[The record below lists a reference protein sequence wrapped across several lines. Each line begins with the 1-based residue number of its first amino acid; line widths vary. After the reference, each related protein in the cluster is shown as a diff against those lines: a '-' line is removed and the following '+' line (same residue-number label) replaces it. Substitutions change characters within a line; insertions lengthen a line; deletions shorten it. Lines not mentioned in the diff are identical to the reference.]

1 MNLLSAPRQP
11 FVGLALAAATGIVVA
26 DFWSF
31 SSLVLLLLFVFCGML
46 LWIWSRS
53 ILVYALVAIGF
64 FWIHSFHLNDSSGS
78 RLAARLGNE
87 GQAITASGSVVGEP
101 KIRPNGF
108 ASFLFKLSAIELD
121 GKTEPANATVF
132 VRWRGQPKFGDELK
146 LFGVLEPIQS
156 PRNPGEFDWRTYL
169 ARLDVRRNLSV
180 RYEEHGTI
188 VRRGGGNVILRLA
201 QKSRAWM
208 QDALSLGLRDDRT
221 AESVISGLS
230 LGIVQETPD
239 DIEEPFQQTGTYH
252 LFAVSGLNVAIV
264 ARLLWVLGILIR
276 IPRRWTI
283 ALIIPALGF
292 YAAITGLQTSSVR
305 AAVMTSVLLLGFFAE
320 RKVLTLNSLA
330 AAAFVILGWSTNELF
345 SVGFQL
351 SFAVVLAILL
361 LAEPIF
367 RLLRRWSAP
376 DPFLPSSLLK
386 GPRRLLDAGFEWLCR
401 GAAVSLAAW
410 LGSTSLILWNFHLV
424 TPISLFANLVVV
436 PIAFFVLAIAMIS
449 LLSAPL
455 LPWLAIIFNH
465 ANWLLAHLL
474 LWTVNLFAQVP
485 GGHFY
490 LELPPWSHAQTEMTV
505 LDVGAGAAVHLR
517 APGSDW
523 LFDCGSERDY
533 EWLLRQYLRTRGVN
547 RLDGLLLTHGDSLHI
562 GAAGEVVKAFWPR
575 NVVDNPLLD
584 RSTVHRRLRAVFDRL
599 GVRLRKPLA
608 GETLKISH
616 DVTAKILFP
625 PGNYSAPQ
633 ADDEAIVLQF
643 LLFSSTRVLLVSD
656 SGYETERYLCEAGL
670 DLRSDILIKGQHHSG
685 ESGSDAFLDAVQPR
699 LIIATS
705 RDFPA
710 HQRVDDEWAGRVR
723 AKGIKLFRQDET
735 GAVQLHFA
743 PGNWEARSYVTG
755 ETFRSSSR

>member
-11 FVGLALAAATGIVVA
+11 FVGLALAAAIGIAVA
-26 DFWSF
+26 EFLPCSSF
-31 SSLVLLLLFVFCGML
+31 VLLLLFICSGML
-46 LWIWSRS
+46 LWVWPRS
-53 ILVYALVAIGF
+53 ILVYALVGIGF
-64 FWIHSFHLNDSSGS
+64 FWIHSFHLNDSSGL

-87 GQAITASGSVVGEP
+87 GRAITASGSVAGEP
-101 KIRPNGF
+101 KIKPNGF
-108 ASFLFKLSAIELD
+108 ASFLFKLSSIELD
-121 GKTEPANATVF
+121 GKTEPANATLF
-132 VRWRGQPKFGDELK
+132 VRWRGQPRFGDELK

-156 PRNPGEFDWRTYL
+156 PRNPGEFDWRGYL
-169 ARLDVRRNLSV
+169 ARLDVRGNLTV

-188 VRRGGGNVILRLA
+188 TRRGGGNVVLRLA

-208 QDALSLGLRDDRT
+208 QDALSRGLRDDQT

-239 DIEEPFQQTGTYH
+239 DIEGPFQETGTFH

-264 ARLLWVLGILIR
+264 ARLLWVLGILVR

-305 AAVMTSVLLLGFFAE
+305 AAVMTSIMLFGFFAE
-320 RKVLTLNSLA
+320 RKVLTLNNLA
-330 AAAFVILGWSTNELF
+330 AAAFVILGWNTNELF

-367 RLLRRWSAP
+367 RLLQRWTAP
-376 DPFLPSSLLK
+376 DPFLPRTLLK
-386 GPRRLLDAGFEWLCR
+386 GPKRLLDTGSEWFCR

-410 LGSTSLILWNFHLV
+410 LGSTPLILWNFHLV

-436 PIAFFVLAIAMIS
+436 PIAFFVLAIALVS

-455 LPWLAIIFNH
+455 LPWLTVIFNH
-465 ANWLLAHLL
+465 ANWLLVHLL
-474 LWTVNLFAQVP
+474 LWTVNLFARIP

-490 LELPPWSHAQTEMTV
+490 LELPPWSRPQTEMTI

-517 APGSDW
+517 AHGSDW

-547 RLDGLLLTHGDSLHI
+547 RLEGLLLTHGDSLHI
-562 GAAGEVVKAFWPR
+562 GAAGEVVKDFRPR
-575 NVVDNPLLD
+575 NVVDNPVMD
-584 RSTVHRRLRAVFDRL
+584 RSMVHRRLRAAFDRL
-599 GVRLRKPLA
+599 GIRLQKPWA
-608 GETLKISH
+608 GETLKISP
-616 DVTAKILFP
+616 DVTAKVLFP
-625 PGNYSAPQ
+625 PRDFSTLQ
-633 ADDEAIVLQF
+633 ADDETIVLQ
-643 LLFSSTRVLLVSD
+643 LILSSTRVLLVSD
-656 SGYETERYLCEAGL
+656 SGYQIERQLCEAGL

-699 LIIATS
+699 LIVATS

-710 HQRVDDEWAGRVR
+710 HQRVDDDWAARVR

-735 GAVQLHFA
+735 GAVELRF
-743 PGNWEARSYVTG
+743 GDGGWEARGYVTG